1 MAEAV
6 VGGAVEVMA
15 AAEKAA
21 VGISIVEVVEIGEE
35 VAVEK
40 VAVAREVEV
49 EVEVAVEVEVEVA
62 VVAVDHLTAVTC
74 FFLLRLVS
82 SITTVLES
90 WIG

>member
-6 VGGAVEVMA
+6 VGGEVEVMA

-21 VGISIVEVVEIGEE
+21 VEVAEE
-35 VAVEK
+35 MAVEK
-40 VAVAREVEV
+40 VEVTREVEV
-49 EVEVAVEVEVEVA
+49 EVEVE

-82 SITTVLES
+82 SITTDLES
-90 WIG
+90 WLGLGLG